1 MCHSARKQLRIPR
14 RHVFGFWDT
23 QCKFQNVAGQAR
35 TWAIVAAL
43 QTKGNSI
50 TMETA
55 ASMIGMLHK
64 ATPSMYARR
73 QTLANAQRQ
82 RHLEPVARGQRITK
96 RCPRGGAWVETRP
109 IRTMA
114 ASKRVGLRRR

>member
-14 RHVFGFWDT
+14 RHVSVFWDT

-50 TMETA
+50 AMEKA

-64 ATPSMYARR
+64 ATPSNVRAGIGQCPATAALGTRGPRTKKHSTKLPKRR
-73 QTLANAQRQ
+73 SLGRN
-82 RHLEPVARGQRITK
+82 
-96 RCPRGGAWVETRP
+96 
-109 IRTMA
+109 
-114 ASKRVGLRRR
+114 